1 MTRDERELEYCKGWC
16 KTTGAKLSTSQ
27 RNGKHYTTITD
38 ATLIDGN
45 KKSNVPEIGGATKDA
60 SVLNLFRHL
69 KSKVLSTHR
78 GQYNLPYYFDG
89 I

>member
-1 MTRDERELEYCKGWC
+1 VDGCKH
-16 KTTGAKLSTSQ
+16 TSAKLRTIQ
-27 RNGKHYTTITD
+27 RDGKHYATVTD
-38 ATLIDGN
+38 ATLIDGK
-45 KKSNVPEIGGATKDA
+45 KKSDVPEIGGATKDA

-69 KSKVLSTHR
+69 KSKVLSTPH